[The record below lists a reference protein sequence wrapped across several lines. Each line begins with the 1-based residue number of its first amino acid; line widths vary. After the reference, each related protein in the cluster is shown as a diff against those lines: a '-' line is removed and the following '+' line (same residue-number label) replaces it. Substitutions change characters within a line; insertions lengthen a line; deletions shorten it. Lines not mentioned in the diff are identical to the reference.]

1 MMDMLLAI
9 SFTILTFLSSLGIGG
24 ILVILGRRYVKK
36 YMPGKGGGAACP
48 PK

>member
-1 MMDMLLAI
+1 MMDMFLAV
-9 SFTILTFLSSLGIGG
+9 SFTILAFVSSLGIGG

-36 YMPGKGGGAACP
+36 HMPGKGGEAACP